1 MFSIIGVSPE
11 RTTAVIKQDLI
22 ALIEKKRAELIQ
34 VAVTNGLTSSIAIRY
49 SQELDHL
56 LNEYNRKYIKKLAK
70 WRVSNVK
77 ILVINQDFSFSL
89 MHNIL

>member
-1 MFSIIGVSPE
+1 LVENFLSIFSIIGVSPE

-56 LNEYNRKYIKKLAK
+56 LNEYHRNYIKKTRQVA
-70 WRVSNVK
+70 
-77 ILVINQDFSFSL
+77 SL
-89 MHNIL
+89 